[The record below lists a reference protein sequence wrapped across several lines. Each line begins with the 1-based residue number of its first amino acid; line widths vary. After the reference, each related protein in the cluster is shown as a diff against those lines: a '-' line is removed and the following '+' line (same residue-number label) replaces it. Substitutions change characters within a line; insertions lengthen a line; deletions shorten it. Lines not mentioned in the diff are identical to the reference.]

1 MKNHIGPIYLILG
14 LMAVSSLA
22 IGAGETPA
30 APSARVAHA
39 VHAQALLP
47 SPSSFR
53 FEVTQ
58 DGSTV
63 PARLIVIGSA
73 ALEDQ
78 AQAQIEARVAKA
90 LAAARVRKAG

>member
-1 MKNHIGPIYLILG
+1 MKTHIGPIYLILG

-22 IGAGETPA
+22 IGASTTP
-30 APSARVAHA
+30 PSAPTTPRAHA

-58 DGSTV
+58 DGRTV
-63 PARLIVIGSA
+63 PARLYVIGNA
-73 ALEDQ
+73 PPRA
-78 AQAQIEARVAKA
+78 
-90 LAAARVRKAG
+90 RKAG

>member
-1 MKNHIGPIYLILG
+1 MKNHIAPIYLILG

-22 IGAGETPA
+22 IGASKT
-30 APSARVAHA
+30 PSAASTHV

-58 DGSTV
+58 DGRTV
-63 PARLIVIGSA
+63 PARLVVIGS
-73 ALEDQ
+73 
-78 AQAQIEARVAKA
+78 
-90 LAAARVRKAG
+90 LAASRARKEG